1 MRDIV
6 WVMDRSEIMYNFQVV
21 KCFSPD
27 SIDLSIIDP
36 NDDCFTG
43 SIAAFSGLS
52 HLQELGYHVSRM
64 DDVKKI
70 RQYRNIIMNSS
81 GLGRQGKFRD
91 EKLPH
96 SRCVMMC
103 HSVDAVIGAGDKPPH
118 WYLFASQR
126 QAEGK
131 ERNKVSRS
139 DNVRLF
145 NYLMS
150 LPAALRDEFA
160 YSGPYH
166 IGHWAAKR
174 HDSKALLQQELA
186 ETYRYSFDPN
196 KPVVAFLEDE
206 FCHEQQVIDGL
217 KRLAPHVNLVVKGR
231 ELLSIPGVFVYP
243 NYAYAPNLLRF
254 AADYIL
260 AGYHS
265 GTLASSTMLGLPVVP
280 YYTTMVFYRGRLYGK
295 RARYTCYLD
304 RPLGKSDMRLDI
316 LESLNSP
323 LDLQNTE
330 ALLER
335 FSDGAWWAEYTRR
348 LPAVQQAIFGNYAI
362 DGAAE
367 KTAQLI
373 KRVFEQESFGEATT
387 AVRLRPE
394 AGRVVKSART
404 ICL

>member
-6 WVMDRSEIMYNFQVV
+6 WVMTLSEIMYNSQVV
-21 KCFSPD
+21 ECFSPD
-27 SIDLSIIDP
+27 SIDISIRCPSDV
-36 NDDCFTG
+36 F
-43 SIAAFSGLS
+43 SRVAATFNGFS
-52 HLQELGYHVSRM
+52 HLQDLGYHICRM

-70 RQYRNIIMNSS
+70 RQYRNIIINS
-81 GLGRQGKFRD
+81 GCFGPQGEFKD

-96 SRCVMMC
+96 SRCIMMC
-103 HSVDAVIGAGDKPPH
+103 HAVDSHIHAGDRAPH
-118 WYLFASQR
+118 WHLSASQR
-126 QAEGK
+126 QAEMK
-131 ERNKVSRS
+131 ERNKVSLS
-139 DNVRLF
+139 DNARLF

-150 LPAALRDEFA
+150 LPAAVRDEFA

-174 HDSKALLQQELA
+174 HVPKTLLQQELA
-186 ETYRYSFDPN
+186 ETRHYSFDPS

-206 FCHEQQVIDGL
+206 FCHGQQVIDGL
-217 KRLAPHVNLVVKGR
+217 KRLAPYVNLVVKMFSQP
-231 ELLSIPGVFVYP
+231 SIPGAFIYP
-243 NYAYAPNLLRF
+243 HADLAPNLLRF

-265 GTLASSTMLGLPVVP
+265 GTLVSSTMLGLPVVP
-280 YYTTMVFYRGRLYGK
+280 YYTTMVCKGGK
-295 RARYTCYLD
+295 PVGERAHYSYYLEQTPAND
-304 RPLGKSDMRLDI
+304 NIHLDI

-335 FSDGAWWAEYTRR
+335 FSDGAWWEEYTRR
-348 LPAVQQAIFGNYAI
+348 LPAVQHAIFGNYTI
-362 DGAAE
+362 DDAAE

-394 AGRVVKSART
+394 AGRVVKVR
-404 ICL
+404 